1 MSMQMDAYLK
11 KEHIGTLFA
20 LVGAPEGGFRGG
32 AGGSSPKSIRAF
44 QKEKDVSC
52 SYNKKALLLPRWH
65 RRGLPSTHPHLSSH
79 CYL

>member
-32 AGGSSPKSIRAF
+32 AGGSSPKIIRAYPKF
-44 QKEKDVSC
+44 YFLEPPDLVSFFC
-52 SYNKKALLLPRWH
+52 DDM
-65 RRGLPSTHPHLSSH
+65 
-79 CYL
+79 